1 MPTVTYIHKI
11 KNIISKKTY
20 LPEIS
25 SNAWKRKK
33 ERRKNKT
40 MPFKP
45 EHGDEMPGGLAGM

>member
-1 MPTVTYIHKI
+1 MPANTYIHKI

-25 SNAWKRKK
+25 SNARKRKK

-40 MPFKP
+40 IPFKP
-45 EHGDEMPGGLAGM
+45 EHGIIREALEEE